1 MLDSHA
7 RLKRASV
14 NDGARSPA
22 NNNTHTHT
30 VRARCADLVLLSP
43 LYQLPCTHVPF
54 VHHAT
59 RPICARVWVWIA
71 VS

>member
-22 NNNTHTHT
+22 NNNTHTHAQFAHVAPT
-30 VRARCADLVLLSP
+30 LFFFCLLSINFLAHMFHLLITPLAPYVRACG
-43 LYQLPCTHVPF
+43 CG
-54 VHHAT
+54 
-59 RPICARVWVWIA
+59 
-71 VS
+71 